1 MPGKTILSLA
11 AASVLGLS
19 LAMPAPAQANKLNGW
34 EGFGVGLLA
43 APLVYGITRPIL
55 GGLTGGPA
63 CGYGCG
69 GYGYGQGYGYGY
81 GVPVM
86 RHHHMRG
93 HEYCA
98 RRYRSYDPASGTFL
112 GYDGYRHRCRG

>member
-19 LAMPAPAQANKLNGW
+19 LAMPVPAKADKLNGW

-43 APLVYGITRPIL
+43 APLVYGITRPLL
-55 GGLTGGPA
+55 GGMYGAPVCNYN
-63 CGYGCG
+63 CGS
-69 GYGYGQGYGYGY
+69 YGYRYGY

-86 RHHHMRG
+86 RHHHHMKR
-93 HEYCA
+93 HQYCA
-98 RRYRSYDPASGTFL
+98 SRYRSYDPASGTFL
-112 GYDGYRHRCRG
+112 GYDGRRHVCRAWK